1 MTIYPA
7 AACEKSIVVK
17 DLTWPFSDLQMSQS
31 NEPSNGSFSSNGKK
45 TNYNSHFPQSFL
57 LNYGP
62 AIQDI
67 SKEGVLNRLHDWNC
81 KWLKRPNIAMSKM
94 AMTLKDNLPLLREF
108 SGTIFKEQ
116 FVEDLMA
123 PFEGL
128 NATLAKLDN
137 KDKSNNKP
145 ARRQE
150 VIAVRRTIDEYDQL
164 DQAIQ
169 DAYNAAGPLMMISVH
184 LMVIQ
189 TLMWNPHNLADKSSR
204 TPANEHF
211 TIPPRK
217 GCRSTCWMQ

>member
-1 MTIYPA
+1 
-7 AACEKSIVVK
+7 
-17 DLTWPFSDLQMSQS
+17 
-31 NEPSNGSFSSNGKK
+31 
-45 TNYNSHFPQSFL
+45 
-57 LNYGP
+57 
-62 AIQDI
+62 
-67 SKEGVLNRLHDWNC
+67 
-81 KWLKRPNIAMSKM
+81 
-94 AMTLKDNLPLLREF
+94 MTLKDNLPLLRQF

-116 FVEDLMA
+116 FVEDLVA

-128 NATLAKLDN
+128 NAALAKLDN

-189 TLMWNPHNLADKSSR
+189 TLMWNPHDLADKSSR

-211 TIPPRK
+211 RHDPTPKRMQEYLLDAIIKRRRPVPRNA
-217 GCRSTCWMQ
+217 SIWDDDDDNDD